1 MPPRSNKIL
10 RFEIPSAEMMDLVV
24 KAVQAVPAVIG
35 EVDDKKGLVTAK
47 TKQTIKS
54 RGENLRVQVEAQ
66 GQDTCQV
73 RIDSE
78 LMWILTELQHD
89 WGVNEHNIEAFEK
102 ALQQGV
108 RKWKKAHKAA
118 APAASAPS
126 PAPAESGLVQV
137 RCAACGAKLKRQVTA
152 GRWVCEYCGH
162 EYFEK

>member
-1 MPPRSNKIL
+1 MTPRLNKVF
-10 RFEIPSAEMMDLVV
+10 RFEIPAAEMMDLVV

-35 EVDDKKGLVTAK
+35 EVDDKEGVVTAK

-54 RGENLRVQVEAQ
+54 RGENLRIQIEPL
-66 GQDTCQV
+66 DRDNCQV

-108 RKWKKAHKAA
+108 RQWKKAHKAA
-118 APAASAPS
+118 SPA
-126 PAPAESGLVQV
+126 PAPAESGLVQL
-137 RCAACGAKLKRQVTA
+137 RCAACGAKLTRQVTP

-162 EYFEK
+162 EYFEKK